1 MTTLE
6 FLQNNLMLVG
16 VAVASGGMLLWQTF
30 GNRLSGLNQV
40 STAEATRL
48 INDDALVLDVRED
61 KEWAEGHIPNAR
73 HIPMAQ
79 LSKRLAELDKLK
91 DKPIVVSCR
100 SGYRSASV
108 CRTLKKNGFENVH
121 NLAGG
126 ILAWEQAGLPVTKK

>member
-16 VAVASGGMLLWQTF
+16 VAVTSGGMLLWQSF
-30 GNRLSGLNQV
+30 GSRLSGLNQIG
-40 STAEATRL
+40 TAEATRL
-48 INDDALVLDVRED
+48 INNDALVLDVRED
-61 KEWAEGHIPNAR
+61 KEWAEGHIPNSR

-79 LSKRLAELDKLK
+79 LSKRLGELEKFK

-100 SGYRSASV
+100 SGHRSATI
-108 CRTLKKNGFENVH
+108 CRTLKKSGFDNVH

-126 ILAWEQAGLPVTKK
+126 IIAWEQAGLPVTRK

>member
-6 FLQNNLMLVG
+6 FVQNNLMLVG
-16 VAVASGGMLLWQTF
+16 VAVASGSMLLWQTF
-30 GNRLSGLNQV
+30 GNRLSGLSQV

-73 HIPMAQ
+73 HIPIAQ

-91 DKPIVVSCR
+91 DKAIVVSCR
-100 SGYRSASV
+100 SGHRSASV

-126 ILAWEQAGLPVTKK
+126 IVAWEQAGLPVTRK

>member
-1 MTTLE
+1 MTILE
-6 FLQNNLMLVG
+6 FVQHNLMLVG
-16 VAVASGGMLLWQTF
+16 VAAASGSMLLWQTF
-30 GNRLSGLNQV
+30 GDRLSGLNQV

-48 INDDALVLDVRED
+48 MNDDALMLDVRED

-79 LSKRLAELDKLK
+79 LSRRLAELDKLK

-100 SGYRSASV
+100 SGHRSASV
-108 CRTLKKNGFENVH
+108 CRTLKKNGFQNVH

-126 ILAWEQAGLPVTKK
+126 ILAWEQAGLPVTRK

>member
-30 GNRLSGLNQV
+30 GSRLSGLNQV
-40 STAEATRL
+40 SAAEATRL

-100 SGYRSASV
+100 SGHRSASV

>member
-1 MTTLE
+1 MTILE
-6 FLQNNLMLVG
+6 FVQHNLMLVG
-16 VAVASGGMLLWQTF
+16 VAAASGSMLLWQTF
-30 GNRLSGLNQV
+30 GDRLSGLNQV

-48 INDDALVLDVRED
+48 MNDDALMLDVRED

-100 SGYRSASV
+100 SGHRSASV

-126 ILAWEQAGLPVTKK
+126 ILAWEQAGLPVTRK

>member
-1 MTTLE
+1 MTNLE
-6 FLQNNLMLVG
+6 FVQNNLMLVG
-16 VAVASGGMLLWQTF
+16 VALASGGMLLWQTF

-79 LSKRLAELDKLK
+79 LSKRLVELDKFK
-91 DKPIVVSCR
+91 AKPIVVNCR
-100 SGYRSASV
+100 SGHRSASV

-126 ILAWEQAGLPVTKK
+126 ILAWEQAGLPVTRK

>member
-1 MTTLE
+1 MTILE
-6 FLQNNLMLVG
+6 FVQHNLMLVG
-16 VAVASGGMLLWQTF
+16 VAAASGSMLLWQTF
-30 GNRLSGLNQV
+30 GDRLSGLNQV

-48 INDDALVLDVRED
+48 MNDDALMLDVRED

-100 SGYRSASV
+100 SGHRSASV
-108 CRTLKKNGFENVH
+108 CRTLKKNGFQNVH

-126 ILAWEQAGLPVTKK
+126 ILAWEQAGLPVTRK